1 MKRKDFLTTLGLSS
15 ASIILPSNGF
25 INEQSINIYDNYLSG
40 VQFYDFDEITKKIKE
55 GDELRLL
62 READN
67 KYDSFAVSIY
77 FDKYKIGYI
86 PAYENIVI
94 ANMLDKEI
102 SLKVF
107 VSKLE
112 KENYQGYRSIA
123 VQIFAPLIVPTQ
135 KLVDL
140 IETSKR
146 ADDHNDE
153 YRRRSF

>member
-1 MKRKDFLTTLGLSS
+1 M
-15 ASIILPSNGF
+15 
-25 INEQSINIYDNYLSG
+25 
-40 VQFYDFDEITKKIKE
+40 
-55 GDELRLL
+55 
-62 READN
+62 
-67 KYDSFAVSIY
+67 SIY

-94 ANMLDKEI
+94 ANMMDKEI
-102 SLKVF
+102 NLKVF

-123 VQIFAPLIVPTQ
+123 VQILAPLIVPTQ

-153 YRRRSF
+153 YRSRSF